1 MWRMGALAKEG
12 LALKDTDR
20 VTIGICSPGYVVT
33 DFLTS
38 LLDVARSQ
46 KQLGQ
51 FISLQGSG
59 VISRLR
65 NQVVATFLDKTKD
78 EWLLQIDT
86 DQRFTV
92 DTFKK
97 LLAAAD
103 EKERPIV
110 SGVVHGGWEVGEPY
124 LEPVPCIFKLGTDN
138 GLFAIHEY
146 PEDSIIEIDAA
157 GTGAILVHR
166 SVFERF
172 RKEADQ
178 THQGDKWGYYQDMP
192 LHNEWVGEDLLWC
205 IRARSFGYKLYA
217 HTGVQMEHQRK
228 MWIGAKQH
236 KDFARF
242 RRTRLQ
248 SEEQIHGDNN
258 KSSDSNY
265 NKSINNQRG

>member
-12 LALKDTDR
+12 MALKDTDK
-20 VTIGICSPGYVVT
+20 VTIGICSAGYVVT

-38 LLDVARSQ
+38 ILDVARSQ

-65 NQVVATFLDKTKD
+65 NQVVSTFLDKTKD

-103 EKERPIV
+103 EKARPIV
-110 SGVVHGGWEVGEPY
+110 TGVVHGGWEVGEPY
-124 LEPVPCIFKLGTDN
+124 LEPVPCIFKTGKDG
-138 GLFAIHEY
+138 GLYAVHDY
-146 PEDSIIEIDAA
+146 APDSIIEVDAA

-192 LHNEWVGEDLLWC
+192 LHHEWIGEDLLWC
-205 IRARSFGYKLYA
+205 IRAKSFGYKIYA

-228 MWIGAKQH
+228 MWVGQRQH
-236 KDFARF
+236 ADFARF
-242 RRTRLQ
+242 RRSRLQ
-248 SEEQIHGDNN
+248 GEDAKHGNHN
-258 KSSDSNY
+258 KSGNSNY
-265 NKSINNQRG
+265 NKSINHKR

>member
-1 MWRMGALAKEG
+1 M
-12 LALKDTDR
+12 ALKDNEK
-20 VTIGICSPGYVVT
+20 VTIGICSPGYIVT

-65 NQVVATFLDKTKD
+65 NQVVATFMEKTTD
-78 EWLLQIDT
+78 DWLLQIDT

-92 DTFKK
+92 QDFKK
-97 LLAAAD
+97 LIDAAD
-103 EKERPIV
+103 SKKRLIV
-110 SGVVHGGWEVGEPY
+110 SGVVHGGWEVGQPY
-124 LEPVPCIFKLGTDN
+124 LEPVPCIFKQGTDS
-138 GLFAIHEY
+138 GLYAVHDYE
-146 PEDSIIEIDAA
+146 PDKIIEIDAA

-192 LHNEWVGEDLLWC
+192 LHQEWIGEDLLWC
-205 IRARSFGYKLYA
+205 IRAKSFGFKIYA

-228 MWIGAKQH
+228 MWIGARQH

-242 RRTRLQ
+242 RQTRLQ
-248 SEEQIHGDNN
+248 SEEATNGDNN
-258 KSSDSNY
+258 KSSNSDDGKTADNS
-265 NKSINNQRG
+265 K

>member
-1 MWRMGALAKEG
+1 M
-12 LALKDTDR
+12 KDTDK

-65 NQVVATFLDKTKD
+65 NQVVSTFLDKTKD

-97 LLAAAD
+97 LLAVAD
-103 EKERPIV
+103 EIERPIV
-110 SGVVHGGWEVGEPY
+110 TGVVHGGWEVGEPY
-124 LEPVPCIFKLGTDN
+124 LEPVPCIFKTGKDG
-138 GLFAIHEY
+138 GLYAVHDY
-146 PEDSIIEIDAA
+146 LPDSIIEVDAA

-172 RKEADQ
+172 RNEADQ

-192 LHNEWVGEDLLWC
+192 LHHEWIGEDLLWC
-205 IRARSFGYKLYA
+205 IRAKSFGYKIHA

-228 MWIGAKQH
+228 MWVGQRQH
-236 KDFARF
+236 ADFARF
-242 RRTRLQ
+242 RRSRLQ
-248 SEEQIHGDNN
+248 GEDVKDGNRN
-258 KSSDSNY
+258 KSSNSND
-265 NKSINNQRG
+265 NKSINHQR